1 MRGYFKKYYV
11 ILNSLNKLKGLEIMQ
26 QIRNSFKF
34 LILLLSIFLI
44 TCNQDNKKLPIYK
57 KYDFKIE
64 SNTDAILNDSLIIL
78 KISIKN
84 LDSINY
90 YIPGSEL
97 WFTGSKSGG
106 HSMTTSP
113 GHIYAHHM
121 INYFP
126 LNTTYQPFFELN
138 SRYIMTEMP
147 FFYKIKPNETL
158 KINIE
163 ILPIVTMVRGTKG
176 KSEKFE
182 VSEFMLSKKYDYNI
196 ISQFS
201 IINEILLN
209 ELLDFLDMR
218 EYEKQIKVN
227 TKELYVSSLIKQP
240 QLQKIK
246 FQTTKIKIDS
256 SQSDWINEC
265 LRDYILVKGVLINK
279 K

>member
-1 MRGYFKKYYV
+1 
-11 ILNSLNKLKGLEIMQ
+11 MQ
-26 QIRNSFKF
+26 QNKISFKF
-34 LILLLSIFLI
+34 LILLLFIFLI
-44 TCNQDNKKLPIYK
+44 TCNQDNNKLPIYK
-57 KYDFKIE
+57 KYDFKTE
-64 SNTDAILNDSLIIL
+64 SGIDAILNDSLIIL

-97 WFTGSKSGG
+97 WFTGSKFDGASA
-106 HSMTTSP
+106 STSP
-113 GHIYAHHM
+113 GDIFAHHM

-126 LNTTYQPFFELN
+126 LNTTYQPLFQTYAYYF
-138 SRYIMTEMP
+138 MTKMP

-163 ILPIVTMVRGTKG
+163 ILPIVTMFRSTKA
-176 KSEKFE
+176 KSEIFE
-182 VSEFMLSKKYDYNI
+182 VSEFMLSKEYDYNI
-196 ISQFS
+196 ISRFS

-209 ELLDFLDMR
+209 ELLDFFDMR
-218 EYEKQIKVN
+218 EYEKKIIVD
-227 TKELYVSSLIKQP
+227 TKELYVSKLSKLP
-240 QLQKIK
+240 QIQKIK

>member
-1 MRGYFKKYYV
+1 
-11 ILNSLNKLKGLEIMQ
+11 MQ
-26 QIRNSFKF
+26 QNKISFKF
-34 LILLLSIFLI
+34 LFLLLSIFLI
-44 TCNQDNKKLPIYK
+44 TCNQEHKKLPIFK

-64 SNTDAILNDSLIIL
+64 SNTDAILQDSLLIL

-97 WFTGSKSGG
+97 WFTGSKFGG
-106 HSMTTSP
+106 STMATSP
-113 GHIYAHHM
+113 GHIFAYHM

-126 LNTTYQPFFELN
+126 LNTTYQPYLETNAKYF
-138 SRYIMTEMP
+138 MTEMP

-163 ILPIVTMVRGTKG
+163 ILPIVTMFRSTKA
-176 KSEKFE
+176 KSEIFE
-182 VSEFMLSKKYDYNI
+182 VSEFMLSKEYDYNI
-196 ISQFS
+196 ISRFS

-218 EYEKQIKVN
+218 EYEKKIVVD
-227 TKELYVSSLIKQP
+227 TKELYVSKLSKRP
-240 QLQKIK
+240 QFQKIK
-246 FQTTKIKIDS
+246 FQTTRINIDS
-256 SQSDWINEC
+256 SQSDWINKC
-265 LRDYILVKGVLINK
+265 LRDYILVKGVLKNK